1 MSGVGRIPFVLILV
15 YSAITLTPAVRGLA
29 TDGESQ
35 SHGELRF
42 VDQGKPRDVIE
53 QGAPWSA
60 GKAWLQGSGTGNYLY
75 GGRLIGE
82 GDFGI
87 TVRFSLTELDGTA
100 ASLVFGGNH
109 FGFDGRGET
118 LFIEGPDLGPT
129 RLLGPSVEYI
139 KPGQSVEAQVIRR
152 GKNLAFRLAGKEVL
166 SVPFKTGSVG
176 LVGLRPWRGTMRVF
190 DFTASGNLIED
201 RNAIL
206 NLRLTLN
213 EVSHIDLNGIKID
226 VNSPPEGLVTHRDLG
241 VLTASAVNGQVIYK
255 RGDIVWVPRATI
267 TPEGDYLVLFPYA
280 RGKWYQGKEMLAVRS
295 ADKGHTWSDATVVFD
310 ASQSH
315 HGFVPLTPRGSKRIY
330 AFGTQAIPGMVG
342 DRKKG
347 LHENAPI
354 GFRYSDDDG
363 HTWSAVELI
372 KPLGDPDFRGMSCV
386 RMCETAAGTWLI
398 GSHDGV
404 WSVPRD
410 PKRPV
415 ATRQYI
421 LRSDDRGKTW
431 TIVPGARPNGWFVKE
446 FDRMDEGTMVALAGG
461 DVVAFFRTAEGHI
474 WHSRSTDDGK
484 TWTEPKPTTLV
495 HPDAP
500 PMVFHLADR
509 QTLIAL
515 IHNRHDP
522 SSPHFKIS
530 DRNEI
535 WARMSRD
542 GGRTWSEPRFVFAG
556 ILQGGLAKYH
566 SCSYVDL
573 FADGPNLHLFLG
585 QLGSQLLHL
594 TFRGSDLASFPTKGE
609 IQKRQIAAEI
619 NH

>member
-1 MSGVGRIPFVLILV
+1 
-15 YSAITLTPAVRGLA
+15 
-29 TDGESQ
+29 
-35 SHGELRF
+35 
-42 VDQGKPRDVIE
+42 
-53 QGAPWSA
+53 
-60 GKAWLQGSGTGNYLY
+60 
-75 GGRLIGE
+75 
-82 GDFGI
+82 
-87 TVRFSLTELDGTA
+87 
-100 ASLVFGGNH
+100 
-109 FGFDGRGET
+109 
-118 LFIEGPDLGPT
+118 
-129 RLLGPSVEYI
+129 
-139 KPGQSVEAQVIRR
+139 
-152 GKNLAFRLAGKEVL
+152 
-166 SVPFKTGSVG
+166 
-176 LVGLRPWRGTMRVF
+176 
-190 DFTASGNLIED
+190 
-201 RNAIL
+201 
-206 NLRLTLN
+206 
-213 EVSHIDLNGIKID
+213 
-226 VNSPPEGLVTHRDLG
+226 
-241 VLTASAVNGQVIYK
+241 
-255 RGDIVWVPRATI
+255 
-267 TPEGDYLVLFPYA
+267 
-280 RGKWYQGKEMLAVRS
+280 
-295 ADKGHTWSDATVVFD
+295 
-310 ASQSH
+310 
-315 HGFVPLTPRGSKRIY
+315 
-330 AFGTQAIPGMVG
+330 
-342 DRKKG
+342 

-372 KPLGDPDFRGMSCV
+372 KPIGDPDFRGMSCV

-415 ATRQYI
+415 TTRQYI
-421 LRSDDRGKTW
+421 LRSDDRGETW
-431 TIVPGARPNGWFVKE
+431 TIAPRVRPNGWFVKQ

-474 WHSRSTDDGK
+474 WESRSTDDGK
-484 TWTEPKPTTLV
+484 TWTEPKPTRLV

-500 PMVFHLADR
+500 PMVFHLADG

-522 SSPHFKIS
+522 GSPHFKIS

-535 WARMSRD
+535 WATLSRD

-594 TFRGSDLASFPTKGE
+594 TFRESDLASLPTKAD
-609 IQKRQIAAEI
+609 IQKRASEDRVAAEI